1 MLQKINGIVIHIIK
15 YNDSFNIADI
25 FTREKGRA
33 SFLVRIPKSRKAG
46 VRNNLFQPLSMIE
59 LEADFRDNRHIFRVK
74 NAKPYM
80 PFISMPYDPY
90 KVAIALFIS
99 EFLNRALREEIH
111 DQLLYSY
118 IENSIKWFDE
128 CRTNF
133 ANFHL
138 VFLLRMSRFLGL
150 YPNMEDYEDGS
161 YFDMVN
167 SCFTPGQPIS
177 GAFIGPEDASHIRM
191 LFRMN
196 YETMHLFA
204 MNREQR
210 NRCLNIINDYY
221 RLHIPDFPV
230 LKSMDVLKEVFS

>member
-59 LEADFRDNRHIFRVK
+59 LEADFRDNKHIFRVK
-74 NAKPYM
+74 NAKLYM
-80 PFISMPYDPY
+80 PFISIPYDPY